1 MRQCDTNDIKRIAS
15 LDPNEAIEIIG
26 GTNIRVVK
34 EELANKT
41 RYTINYN
48 AFSAPSIN
56 INTQIAKVGVTVPF
70 IEFTGSF
77 VAGSE
82 SIVQRTMAPDK
93 GLDLTAP
100 FSWTESNVLG
110 TAPGLW
116 PKYNGEPLEL
126 SVTDAVG
133 TVVTKQVGIEY
144 RHLFYMGF
152 SDKDTLLATD
162 IKELGTQDSGAQ
174 DLLTSILSKYSS
186 FTYTGSGVLPLYIYW
201 AFPLSSPT
209 FNEAAEGPLPV
220 PLKLDLPNVSVEDS
234 GVTIPYRVI
243 RTAVKS
249 KITNAKITLK

>member
-1 MRQCDTNDIKRIAS
+1 MRQCDTNDVKKVGS
-15 LDPNEAIEIIG
+15 LDPREAIEIVG
-26 GTNIRVVK
+26 GTNIKVVK
-34 EELANKT
+34 ENFSDKV

-48 AFSAPSIN
+48 AFKAPTIN
-56 INTQIAKVGVTVPF
+56 VNTQIAKVGVTVPS

-77 VAGSE
+77 VPGSE
-82 SIVQRTMAPDK
+82 SIVQRTMTPDK
-93 GLDLTAP
+93 GLDLTIP
-100 FSWTESNVLG
+100 FSWTETKVRG

-133 TVVTKQVGIEY
+133 TVVTKQVGVEY

-152 SDKDTLLATD
+152 SDKDTLNSAE
-162 IKELGTQDSGAQ
+162 IKALSTTGAS

-186 FTYTGSGVLPLYIYW
+186 FTYIDNGDLPLYIYW
-201 AFPLSSPT
+201 AFPLGSPT

-220 PLKLDLPNVSVEDS
+220 PLKLDLPNVNVEDS
-234 GVTIPYRVI
+234 GVTIPYRII
-243 RTAVKS
+243 RTAVRS